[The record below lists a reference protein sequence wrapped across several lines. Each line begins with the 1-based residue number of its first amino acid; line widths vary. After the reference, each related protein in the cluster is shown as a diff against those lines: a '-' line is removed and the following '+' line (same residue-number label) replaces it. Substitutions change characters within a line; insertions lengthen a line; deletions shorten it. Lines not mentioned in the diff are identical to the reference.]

1 MPPTPDTV
9 LRYTFAHV
17 PARALSTAVELDLF
31 NHLASGPMTVEELA
45 TLAKA
50 SARGIRLLT
59 DALWSMELLEREG
72 DKLKLSEASEAFLVE
87 GRPGYLGGLTRQ
99 SDMSWHSWAQL
110 TPAVVSG
117 TTPVPS
123 LEGDRGEFF
132 AAWVDALFNLNY
144 PAAQAAARHWAGDKT
159 RVLDIGAGSGVWSL
173 AAAEASPQARVTAV
187 DLQPVL
193 DRVTSVFAQKHGVED
208 RYEFRVGD
216 FHTVDFGDQ
225 QFDLA
230 YLGHILHSEG
240 DEGCKTLLER
250 IYRALKPGGVLVI
263 AEMIPDF
270 GKRGHLFPFLFGL
283 NMLVHTHQGDVY
295 TREQLETMCRQAG
308 FTGLEWLDVPAPHPL
323 LGATK

>member
-1 MPPTPDTV
+1 MPVTPDTV

-31 NHLASGPMTVEELA
+31 THLSSGAKTVEELA
-45 TLAKA
+45 ACTGA
-50 SARGIRLLT
+50 SARGLRLLT
-59 DALWSMELLEREG
+59 DTLWSMELLERDG
-72 DKLKLSEASEAFLVE
+72 DRLRLSEASEAFLVK
-87 GRPGYLGGLTRQ
+87 GRPSYLGGLTLQ
-99 SDMSWHSWAQL
+99 SDMAWESWSKL

-117 TTPVPS
+117 TTPVPA

-132 AAWVDALFNLNY
+132 AVWVDALFNLNY
-144 PAAQAAARHWAGDKT
+144 PAAQAAARHWAQGRT
-159 RVLDIGAGSGVWSL
+159 RVLDIGAGSGVWSI
-173 AAAEASPQARVTAV
+173 AAAEVAAQARVTAV

-193 DRVTSVFAQKHGVED
+193 DRVTRLFAKNHGVED

-216 FHTVDFGDQ
+216 FHTVDFGEQ
-225 QFDLA
+225 EFDLA

-240 DEGCKTLLER
+240 DRQCETLLR
-250 IYRALKPGGVLVI
+250 RVYKAMKPGGVLVI

-270 GKRGHLFPFLFGL
+270 SNRGHLFPFLFGL
-283 NMLVHTHQGDVY
+283 NMLVHTHDGDVY
-295 TREQLETMCRQAG
+295 TREQLETMCREAG